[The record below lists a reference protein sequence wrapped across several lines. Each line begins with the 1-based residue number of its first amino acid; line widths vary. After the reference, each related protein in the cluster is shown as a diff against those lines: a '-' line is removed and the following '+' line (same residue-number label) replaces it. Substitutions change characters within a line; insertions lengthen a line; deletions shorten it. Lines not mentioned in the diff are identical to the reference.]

1 MGFLNK
7 LFGTGEEAPQQPQQT
22 PAPAPQEPAQV
33 AEVPQAGR
41 QLNLTKGQTLNLQK
55 NDTLNLTKSE
65 YSLSRL
71 RAAAGWDVNDSLF
84 GSNYDLDLCAYLQD
98 ANGVVKQTVFFGS
111 KGNLNKYGVQLDHDN
126 LTGDGEG
133 DDENIFLN
141 LDAVPADIAKIT
153 IAVVIYQAKSRR
165 QHFGKVKN
173 AYIRLLDESDNDREM
188 FRFNLSNNG
197 EGKHSVIAADIYRDA
212 SGWNFF
218 AREEYS
224 DAGAISEL
232 ERKL

>member
-7 LFGTGEEAPQQPQQT
+7 LFGTGEEAPQQAPT
-22 PAPAPQEPAQV
+22 PAPTQEPAQV

-126 LTGDGEG
+126 LTGD
-133 DDENIFLN
+133 DENIFLN

-165 QHFGKVKN
+165 QDFGKVKN

>member
-7 LFGTGEEAPQQPQQT
+7 LFGTGEEAPQQ
-22 PAPAPQEPAQV
+22 APTQEPAQV

-173 AYIRLLDESDNDREM
+173 AYIRLIDES
-188 FRFNLSNNG
+188 
-197 EGKHSVIAADIYRDA
+197 KHSVIAADIYRDA